1 MIDNDLDTVYEGT
14 VKAEERTE
22 DAQAVISLGRT
33 EAIAGV
39 KYTYK
44 GTGEPIR
51 AYSISISEDGT
62 DWKEIKRNLPAGKWR
77 CSRYILTRKM
87 TEGTISMM
95 QPM

>member
-62 DWKEIKRNLPAGKWR
+62 DWKEIKKEPSGWKMALQP
-77 CSRYILTRKM
+77 YILTRKM

>member
-22 DAQAVISLGRT
+22 DAQAVISLGRI

-44 GTGEPIR
+44 EPGSRLGLTPFPSAKTEQTGRRLKKEP
-51 AYSISISEDGT
+51 SG
-62 DWKEIKRNLPAGKWR
+62 WKMALQP
-77 CSRYILTRKM
+77 YILTRKM